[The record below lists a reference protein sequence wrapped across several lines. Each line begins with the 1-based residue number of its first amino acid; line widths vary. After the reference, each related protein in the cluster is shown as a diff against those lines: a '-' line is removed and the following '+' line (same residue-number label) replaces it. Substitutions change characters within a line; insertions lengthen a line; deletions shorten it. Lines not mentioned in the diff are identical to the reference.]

1 MVRRLL
7 YLNGIAILG
16 VILFHAAGMG
26 FTAMF
31 SWSHR
36 YLPESIPAVSQ
47 VGNVSYYGLRL
58 IEQAMVFS
66 LPAFL
71 FVSGFFISVQA
82 GRTNKVRWQAV
93 LSRTKNLIIPYII
106 WSVIV
111 MGLNFALDGRRY
123 GLVDIGRNLLTGRSS
138 PVLYFVPLLIQFYLL
153 SPIFVRLARWNWK
166 VLLVVT
172 ALLQLLVQL
181 SAYPAYLGMDP
192 AWSLPLMNS
201 VPKWLF
207 LARIFWFPLGL
218 IIGFHSEK
226 VSAWISQQNTRLW
239 IAALFVFLLALV
251 EWEIYYQVTSIT
263 STMPIPWLDHRET
276 LLDSI
281 YTILVI
287 FGLLG
292 LASSKLPVFKQ
303 VSSIGAKSFGIYL
316 THAIA
321 IEYTARLVYR
331 FFPQLL
337 GYQIILLP
345 LLIFVGLAI
354 PLLLMYLVNMLP
366 DRKVYTYLFG

>member
-36 YLPESIPAVSQ
+36 YLPESVPAVSQ

-166 VLLVVT
+166 VLLVVNCIVT
-172 ALLQLLVQL
+172 TFGATIRLSCVPGHGPCLERAADEQRAKMVIPGTNFLV
-181 SAYPAYLGMDP
+181 SPGSHY
-192 AWSLPLMNS
+192 W
-201 VPKWLF
+201 VP
-207 LARIFWFPLGL
+207 
-218 IIGFHSEK
+218 
-226 VSAWISQQNTRLW
+226 
-239 IAALFVFLLALV
+239 
-251 EWEIYYQVTSIT
+251 
-263 STMPIPWLDHRET
+263 
-276 LLDSI
+276 
-281 YTILVI
+281 
-287 FGLLG
+287 
-292 LASSKLPVFKQ
+292 
-303 VSSIGAKSFGIYL
+303 
-316 THAIA
+316 
-321 IEYTARLVYR
+321 
-331 FFPQLL
+331 
-337 GYQIILLP
+337 
-345 LLIFVGLAI
+345 
-354 PLLLMYLVNMLP
+354 
-366 DRKVYTYLFG
+366 